1 MFADY
6 IKLYQIICGSEDCL
20 QLQEDI
26 ILQQW
31 SEKWFLSF
39 NVTKCKILHIGNNAT
54 NCIHHYTLY
63 WVDLELLGDIRDLG
77 IQIDSKLKFHVH
89 TNSVANKANCIL
101 GLISKVFECKDSDI
115 MLKLY
120 KSLVCPGPI
129 LDEYSMILGPNYV
142 MDKQKVKAIQRR
154 ATRMIFTCHDLPYHD
169 RLSYL
174 KLP

>member
-1 MFADY
+1 VVQRTVY
-6 IKLYQIICGSEDCL
+6 SYK
-20 QLQEDI
+20 
-26 ILQQW
+26 
-31 SEKWFLSF
+31 
-39 NVTKCKILHIGNNAT
+39 KILFYSNGLKSGFCHLMLLNVRFCILVIMLLT
-54 NCIHHYTLY
+54 NCNHQYTLNG
-63 WVDLELLGDIRDLG
+63 VDLELLGDIRDLG

-154 ATRMIFTCHDLPYHD
+154 ATKMIFTCHDLPYHD